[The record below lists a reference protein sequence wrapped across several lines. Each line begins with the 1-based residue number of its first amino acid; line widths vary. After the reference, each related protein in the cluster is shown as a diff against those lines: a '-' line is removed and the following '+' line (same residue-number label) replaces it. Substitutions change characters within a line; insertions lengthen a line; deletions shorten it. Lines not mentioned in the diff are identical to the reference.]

1 MLALFWRQIHTFVY
15 ILIKIVQSKIQIICT
30 ALFSF
35 SDETADDLNARG
47 GGGGPG
53 SKWGLSRQSSGAGGA
68 GVSNRARGDSQEI
81 TYVPTSVL
89 KGHPQGGTGTAEL
102 RRNPN
107 GQEVSVSTN

>member
-1 MLALFWRQIHTFVY
+1 MRKIKSK
-15 ILIKIVQSKIQIICT
+15 ILIIV
-30 ALFSF
+30 LHFFSF
-35 SDETADDLNARG
+35 SDETADDLNTRG

-68 GVSNRARGDSQEI
+68 GVANRARGDSQEI

-89 KGHPQGGTGTAEL
+89 KGHHQGGTGNAEL

>member
-1 MLALFWRQIHTFVY
+1 MGAEPSFDEFFHKNCSHYFGA
-15 ILIKIVQSKIQIICT
+15 KFIVQSKIQIICT

-68 GVSNRARGDSQEI
+68 GGANRARGDSQEI

-89 KGHPQGGTGTAEL
+89 KGHHQGSL
-102 RRNPN
+102 H
-107 GQEVSVSTN
+107 VF